1 MFWVIVAIVIASVI
15 TIYKKPTK
23 LGLDLVG
30 GSRIMLE
37 AKTTDT
43 VRKITPE
50 VMSRLQYA
58 IESRVNKLGVSE
70 TSVAQVGDKRLL
82 VEIPNVTDLKEAEAF
97 LGKTA
102 QLEFKQPVFDENKQ
116 PKRDEN
122 GLMMWEPTGLTGED
136 LKSASIGSD
145 QSGQWTVSLE
155 FNGKG
160 ANKFAELTQK
170 LVGQQMAIFFDNEE
184 ISAPVIREAIF
195 GGRAEISGG
204 SSGFKYEEAEKMVNL
219 LNAGALPV
227 PSDIIQ
233 ENTVGPTLGS
243 DSIEK
248 SKFAALIGIGFVML
262 FMIFAYRLPGLIADI
277 ALIVYGLILFA
288 LFKAIPVTLTLAGI
302 AGFVLSI
309 GMAVDANILIFE
321 RTKEELKA
329 GRNLFTAINSGF
341 DRAFTSIFDSNMTTI
356 LTCVILYFLGTSVVK
371 GFALTLAIGVVVSM
385 FTAITVTKNFMHL
398 IFGTGE
404 LKYPA
409 LFGLSKDDIGKGY
422 EVTETK
428 REKARFGILD

>member
-248 SKFAALIGIGFVML
+248 SKFAAMIGIGFVML
-262 FMIFAYRLPGLIADI
+262 FMVFAYRLPGLIADI